1 LDLEMGRTQK
11 ILTTS
16 LWALV
21 VLGMIALVATRS
33 VVARRDAQRDPQP
46 AETKAAR
53 FAPLFDTP
61 AFEFTDQNGQTL
73 KRDDLLGNVWIADF
87 IFVNCAGPC
96 PIMTSRLADVQKQV
110 ARPDVK
116 LISFSV
122 DPERDTP
129 AVLKEY
135 AQRFGADHAR
145 WHFLTGD
152 KTKIYQTAADMKI
165 TAVPATADAPII
177 HSELFLLVNRDG
189 KVVGVYHSNEESEMK
204 RLVADAAELAER
216 TKR

>member
-1 LDLEMGRTQK
+1 MGRTQK

-53 FAPLFDTP
+53 FEPLFDTP
-61 AFEFTDQNGQTL
+61 SFEFTDQNGQTL

-122 DPERDTP
+122 DPE
-129 AVLKEY
+129 
-135 AQRFGADHAR
+135 
-145 WHFLTGD
+145 
-152 KTKIYQTAADMKI
+152 
-165 TAVPATADAPII
+165 
-177 HSELFLLVNRDG
+177 
-189 KVVGVYHSNEESEMK
+189 
-204 RLVADAAELAER
+204 
-216 TKR
+216 

>member
-1 LDLEMGRTQK
+1 
-11 ILTTS
+11 
-16 LWALV
+16 
-21 VLGMIALVATRS
+21 MIALVATRS
-33 VVARRDAQRDPQP
+33 VVARRDAQQS
-46 AETKAAR
+46 AQTSAKFE
-53 FAPLFDTP
+53 PLFDTP
-61 AFEFTDQNGQTL
+61 SFEFTDQNGKSLT
-73 KRDDLLGNVWIADF
+73 RDDLLGKVWIADF

-96 PIMTSRLADVQKQV
+96 PIMTSKLADVQKQV

-135 AQRFGADHAR
+135 AHRFGADESR
-145 WHFLTGD
+145 WHFLTGE
-152 KTKIYQTAADMKI
+152 KQKIYQTAADMKI
-165 TAVPATADAPII
+165 TAVPATDDAPII

-189 KVVGVYHSNEESEMK
+189 NVVGVYHSNEESEMK
-204 RLVADAAELAER
+204 RLIADAAELAER